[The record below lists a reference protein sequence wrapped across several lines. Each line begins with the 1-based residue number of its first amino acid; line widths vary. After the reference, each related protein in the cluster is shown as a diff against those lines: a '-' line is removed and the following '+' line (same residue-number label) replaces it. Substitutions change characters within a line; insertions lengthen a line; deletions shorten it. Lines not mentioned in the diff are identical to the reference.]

1 MARCM
6 KCGGSYKY
14 EKGGSSFPDLTRD
27 GKVTYADILK
37 GRGAFKSGGSVMPKY
52 TNNPNSIQG
61 RILMNGGMVN
71 SYMSGG
77 VMKGDKMMKG
87 GEYRRGG
94 VMKTK
99 KKNS

>member
-1 MARCM
+1 MANNKM
-6 KCGGSYKY
+6 MYS
-14 EKGGSSFPDLTRD
+14 KGGPAKMKMG
-27 GKVTYADILK
+27 GK
-37 GRGAFKSGGSVMPKY
+37 VMPKY

-61 RILMNGGMVN
+61 RILANGGMVN

-94 VMKTK
+94 VMKTMK
-99 KKNS
+99 KSSYK